1 MFSNTKICPI
11 KLKIMKKLIST
22 IAFSIIAFS
31 ANAEGF
37 YFGAGLSQSDI
48 NQHEYAS
55 LTYTA
60 SDDKDIGY
68 RFLFGYDYSERIGV
82 EVVYNDLG
90 QAKKTVDTPQS
101 SETDVQSIALA
112 GVLKSDPI
120 NNFTFFG
127 KVGPNLLH
135 AHDEISDGTGN
146 GVTEINMYYGLGVS
160 YATAEEGLEWRLEYE
175 EFGTAGG
182 NDNIRSDRPDEVD
195 PTNISISLIK
205 KF

>member
-1 MFSNTKICPI
+1 
-11 KLKIMKKLIST
+11 MKKLIYT
-22 IAFSIIAFS
+22 IAFSIFAFS
-31 ANAEGF
+31 VNAEGF

-68 RFLFGYDYSERIGV
+68 RFLVGYDYNERIGV
-82 EVVYNDLG
+82 EAVYNDLG
-90 QAKKTVDTPQS
+90 QAKKSVSTPQS
-101 SETDVQSIALA
+101 AETDVQSIALA
-112 GVLKSDPI
+112 AVLKSDPI

-127 KVGPNLLH
+127 KVGQNLLH
-135 AHDEISDGTGN
+135 AHDEISDGTAN
-146 GVTEINMYYGLGVS
+146 GVTEMNMYYGLGVS
-160 YATAEEGLEWRLEYE
+160 YATAEGFDWRLEYE

-182 NDNIRSDRPDEVD
+182 NDLIRSDRPDQVD

>member
-11 KLKIMKKLIST
+11 ELKIMKKLIST

-37 YFGAGLSQSDI
+37 YFGAGLGQSES
-48 NQHEYAS
+48 NQHQYSS
-55 LTYTA
+55 LTYTDY
-60 SDDKDIGY
+60 DDKDISY
-68 RFLFGYDYSERIGV
+68 KILFGYDYNDRIGV

-90 QAKKTVDTPQS
+90 QTKTAIDTPLTAK
-101 SETDVQSIALA
+101 TDVQSVALA
-112 GVLKSDPI
+112 GVVKSDPI
-120 NNFTFFG
+120 NNFTLFG
-127 KVGPNLLH
+127 KVGQNLLH

-160 YATAEEGLEWRLEYE
+160 YATAEGFEWRLEYE
-175 EFGTAGG
+175 KFGTAGG
-182 NDNIRSDRPDEVD
+182 NDDIRSDRPDEVD

>member
-11 KLKIMKKLIST
+11 ELKIMKKLIST

-37 YFGAGLSQSDI
+37 YFGAGLGQSES
-48 NQHEYAS
+48 NQHQYSS
-55 LTYTA
+55 LTYTDY
-60 SDDKDIGY
+60 DDKDISY
-68 RFLFGYDYSERIGV
+68 KILFGYDYNDRIGV

-90 QAKKTVDTPQS
+90 QTKTAIDTPLTAK
-101 SETDVQSIALA
+101 TDVQSVALA
-112 GVLKSDPI
+112 GVVKSDPI

-127 KVGPNLLH
+127 KAGQNLLH
-135 AHDEISDGTGN
+135 AHDEISDGTRN

-160 YATAEEGLEWRLEYE
+160 YATTDGIVRLEYE

-182 NDNIRSDRPDEVD
+182 TDTIRSDRPDQVD

>member
-1 MFSNTKICPI
+1 MRILQ
-11 KLKIMKKLIST
+11 LKGKKMKKYIYTLIFT
-22 IAFSIIAFS
+22 MITFSL
-31 ANAEGF
+31 NAEGF

-48 NQHEYAS
+48 NQHEYSS

-60 SDDKDIGY
+60 SDDKDTGY
-68 RFLFGYDYSERIGV
+68 RFLIGFDYNERIGV
-82 EVVYNDLG
+82 EAVYNDLG

-112 GVLKSDPI
+112 GVVKSDPI
-120 NNFTFFG
+120 NNFTLFG
-127 KVGPNLLH
+127 KVGQNLLH
-135 AHDEISDGTGN
+135 AHDKISDGTEN

-160 YATAEEGLEWRLEYE
+160 YATTDGIVRLEYE

-182 NDNIRSDRPDEVD
+182 TDTIRSDRPDQVD
-195 PTNISISLIK
+195 PTNISISYTK

>member
-1 MFSNTKICPI
+1 MILSIMRI
-11 KLKIMKKLIST
+11 LQLKGKKMKKYIYTLIFT
-22 IAFSIIAFS
+22 MITFSL
-31 ANAEGF
+31 NAEGF

-48 NQHEYAS
+48 NQHEYSS

-68 RFLFGYDYSERIGV
+68 RFLVGYDYSERIGV
-82 EVVYNDLG
+82 EAVYNDLG

-120 NNFTFFG
+120 NNYTFFG
-127 KVGPNLLH
+127 KVGQNLLH

-160 YATAEEGLEWRLEYE
+160 YATPEGFDWRLEYE
-175 EFGTAGG
+175 KFGTAGAT
-182 NDNIRSDRPDEVD
+182 DDRSDRPDEVD

>member
-1 MFSNTKICPI
+1 
-11 KLKIMKKLIST
+11 MKKLIYT

-31 ANAEGF
+31 VNAEGF
-37 YFGAGLSQSDI
+37 YLGAGLSQSDI

-55 LTYTA
+55 LTYTN

-68 RFLFGYDYSERIGV
+68 RFLFGYDYNERIGV
-82 EVVYNDLG
+82 EAVYNDLG
-90 QAKKTVDTPQS
+90 QAKKSVSTPQS

-112 GVLKSDPI
+112 AVLKSDPI

-127 KVGPNLLH
+127 KVGQNLLH
-135 AHDEISDGTGN
+135 AHDEISDGTQN
-146 GVTEINMYYGLGVS
+146 GVTEMNMYYGLGVS
-160 YATAEEGLEWRLEYE
+160 YATAEGLDWRLEYE

-182 NDNIRSDRPDEVD
+182 NDNIRSDRPDQVD
-195 PTNISISLIK
+195 PTNISFSLIK

>member
-37 YFGAGLSQSDI
+37 YFGAGLGQSES
-48 NQHEYAS
+48 NQHQYSS
-55 LTYTA
+55 LTYTDY
-60 SDDKDIGY
+60 DDKDISY
-68 RFLFGYDYSERIGV
+68 KILFGYDYNDRIGV

-90 QAKKTVDTPQS
+90 QTKATIDTPLTAK
-101 SETDVQSIALA
+101 TDVQSVALA
-112 GVLKSDPI
+112 GVVKSDPI

-127 KVGPNLLH
+127 KAGQNLLH

-160 YATAEEGLEWRLEYE
+160 YATTDGIVRLEYE

-182 NDNIRSDRPDEVD
+182 TDTIRSDRPDQVD
-195 PTNISISLIK
+195 PTNISISYTK